1 MRRAD
6 GNQNWKATVRLWHRR
21 ACSEAAETGLAAGY
35 AAGNPAGGYRAGGF
49 TGGADTGYGAA
60 KNGFRAAKDAAAVDD
75 EGYWSELE
83 ERVLRDADGANG
95 TGSADGTGSVNGTGN
110 ESGCGGNGGVS
121 GEEPGGG
128 EKCAT
133 NFMTGHLNLNKHSL
147 TEGTHESEKR
157 LFFLNIKQVYP
168 NFARPSA
175 LETEIW
181 EEMLEPYTQ
190 GDILAGIKS
199 TARARIPTLRPIR
212 HGSGAICIR
221 GRKRRRSRAC
231 RFRRKAI

>member
-1 MRRAD
+1 MSQKSD
-6 GNQNWKATVRLWHRR
+6 
-21 ACSEAAETGLAAGY
+21 Y
-35 AAGNPAGGYRAGGF
+35 
-49 TGGADTGYGAA
+49 
-60 KNGFRAAKDAAAVDD
+60 
-75 EGYWSELE
+75 
-83 ERVLRDADGANG
+83 
-95 TGSADGTGSVNGTGN
+95 
-110 ESGCGGNGGVS
+110 
-121 GEEPGGG
+121 
-128 EKCAT
+128 
-133 NFMTGHLNLNKHSL
+133 
-147 TEGTHESEKR
+147 
-157 LFFLNIKQVYP
+157 FFLNIKQVSP

-190 GDILAGIKS
+190 GISWRESNL